1 MKPEEALQA
10 ARAAAAKRDDE
21 LPPGMAIEP
30 TERVSIEQLMEW
42 AAIEPDIEL
51 MVSTRKLG
59 APITWFKRKVIHFLR
74 QYFREQNS
82 QQTRFNLNVLIR
94 LAELE
99 DRVARLEE
107 ARRAAA
113 PRPRRAAGRRA
124 GRRVRVHQVLS
135 GAGPYDAV
143 TTQAFAFRALF
154 GAWGWSGRDVAAE
167 IDPRVGSQIA
177 PLRALEAGPGDVLL
191 IHYSAYAPKLRAVLE
206 LPNRK
211 LLLSHNITPARWFW
225 DHDPQA
231 AVVCALGRKQL
242 PQFAAAADVVAGVSL
257 YNAREMGSET
267 VIPILFDPAELGAA
281 RAAGDPPPA
290 PPTILFVGRLAPHKR
305 QDAVM
310 RAFELYRR
318 RHAPDARLVL
328 VGAPVNW
335 AYDAAMRE
343 LAEELSPGAIT
354 IESGLTREQLADR
367 YRSAHAFLC
376 LSEHEGF
383 CIPLLEAFHFGVPVI
398 ARPVGGVP
406 EVAGDAALLLA
417 DDDGESVVAELL
429 ALAVADAG
437 LRGEL
442 RERAARRVAA
452 YAPEPTARALRA
464 AVESLAR

>member
-1 MKPEEALQA
+1 
-10 ARAAAAKRDDE
+10 
-21 LPPGMAIEP
+21 
-30 TERVSIEQLMEW
+30 
-42 AAIEPDIEL
+42 
-51 MVSTRKLG
+51 
-59 APITWFKRKVIHFLR
+59 
-74 QYFREQNS
+74 
-82 QQTRFNLNVLIR
+82 
-94 LAELE
+94 
-99 DRVARLEE
+99 
-107 ARRAAA
+107 
-113 PRPRRAAGRRA
+113 
-124 GRRVRVHQVLS
+124 VRVHQVLS

-154 GAWGWSGRDVAAE
+154 ASWGWSGRDVAVE
-167 IDPRVGSQIA
+167 IDPRVGARIA
-177 PLRALEAGPGDVLL
+177 PLRALDAAPGDVLL

-242 PQFAAAADVVAGVSL
+242 PEFAAAVDIVAGVSL

-267 VIPILFDPAELGAA
+267 VIPILFDPAELGPPGG
-281 RAAGDPPPA
+281 GDPPG

-318 RHAPDARLVL
+318 RHAADARLVL

-354 IESGLTREQLADR
+354 IESGLTPEQLAGR

-429 ALAVADAG
+429 ALAVSDAA

-442 RERAARRVAA
+442 RARAALRVAA
-452 YAPEPTARALRA
+452 YAPEPTARALRE

>member
-1 MKPEEALQA
+1 M
-10 ARAAAAKRDDE
+10 
-21 LPPGMAIEP
+21 
-30 TERVSIEQLMEW
+30 
-42 AAIEPDIEL
+42 
-51 MVSTRKLG
+51 
-59 APITWFKRKVIHFLR
+59 
-74 QYFREQNS
+74 
-82 QQTRFNLNVLIR
+82 
-94 LAELE
+94 
-99 DRVARLEE
+99 
-107 ARRAAA
+107 
-113 PRPRRAAGRRA
+113 
-124 GRRVRVHQVLS
+124 RVHQVLS

-154 GAWGWSGRDVAAE
+154 AGWGWDGRDVAAE
-167 IDPRVGSQIA
+167 IDPRVGNRIA
-177 PLRALEAGPGDVLL
+177 PLRSLDAAPGDVLL

-257 YNAREMGSET
+257 YNAREMGSEI
-267 VIPILFDPAELGAA
+267 VIPILFDPRELGAA
-281 RAAGDPPPA
+281 CAGDPPG
-290 PPTILFVGRLAPHKR
+290 PPLILFVGRLAPHKR

-318 RHAPDARLVL
+318 RHAPGARLVL

-354 IESGLTREQLADR
+354 IESGLTREQLAER

-417 DDDGESVVAELL
+417 ADDDESVIAEALAIVAGDAEL
-429 ALAVADAG
+429 
-437 LRGEL
+437 
-442 RERAARRVAA
+442 RAAMRRRAAARVAA

>member
-1 MKPEEALQA
+1 M
-10 ARAAAAKRDDE
+10 
-21 LPPGMAIEP
+21 
-30 TERVSIEQLMEW
+30 
-42 AAIEPDIEL
+42 
-51 MVSTRKLG
+51 
-59 APITWFKRKVIHFLR
+59 
-74 QYFREQNS
+74 
-82 QQTRFNLNVLIR
+82 
-94 LAELE
+94 
-99 DRVARLEE
+99 
-107 ARRAAA
+107 
-113 PRPRRAAGRRA
+113 
-124 GRRVRVHQVLS
+124 RVHQVLS

-154 GAWGWSGRDVAAE
+154 GAWGWSGSDVAAE
-167 IDPRVGSQIA
+167 IDPRVGNRIA
-177 PLRALEAGPGDVLL
+177 PLRSLHAEPGDVLL

-242 PQFAAAADVVAGVSL
+242 PRFAAEADVVAGVSL
-257 YNAREMGSET
+257 YNAREMGSEI
-267 VIPILFDPAELGAA
+267 VIPILFDPAELGAP
-281 RAAGDPPPA
+281 RADRDGSPPPG
-290 PPTILFVGRLAPHKR
+290 PPLILFVGRLAPHKR
-305 QDAVM
+305 QDAIM

-318 RHAPDARLVL
+318 RHAPGARLVL

-383 CIPLLEAFHFGVPVI
+383 CIPLLEAFHFGVPVV
-398 ARPVGGVP
+398 ARPIGGVP

-417 DDDGESVVAELL
+417 EDDGESVIAELL
-429 ALAVADAG
+429 ALVTTDAE
-437 LRGEL
+437 LRAAL
-442 RERAARRVAA
+442 RERAAARVAA
-452 YAPEPTARALRA
+452 YAPEPTAAALRA

>member
-1 MKPEEALQA
+1 M
-10 ARAAAAKRDDE
+10 
-21 LPPGMAIEP
+21 
-30 TERVSIEQLMEW
+30 
-42 AAIEPDIEL
+42 
-51 MVSTRKLG
+51 
-59 APITWFKRKVIHFLR
+59 
-74 QYFREQNS
+74 N
-82 QQTRFNLNVLIR
+82 
-94 LAELE
+94 
-99 DRVARLEE
+99 
-107 ARRAAA
+107 
-113 PRPRRAAGRRA
+113 
-124 GRRVRVHQVLS
+124 VHQVLS

-143 TTQAFAFRALF
+143 TTQTFAFRALF
-154 GAWGWSGRDVAAE
+154 AAWGWGGRDVAAE
-167 IDPRVGSQIA
+167 IDPRVGSKIA
-177 PLRALEAGPGDVLL
+177 PLRSLDAGAGDVLL

-211 LLLSHNITPARWFW
+211 LLISHNITPARWFW

-242 PQFAAAADVVAGVSL
+242 PEFAAACDVVAGVSL

-267 VIPILFDPAELGAA
+267 VIPILFDPRDLGEP
-281 RAAGDPPPA
+281 GPEPPD

-335 AYDAAMRE
+335 AYDAAMRAV
-343 LAEELSPGAIT
+343 AEELSPGAIT
-354 IESGLTREQLADR
+354 IESGLTPAQLAQR

-383 CIPLLEAFHFGVPVI
+383 CIPLLEAFHFGVPVV

-417 DDDGESVVAELL
+417 GEDGESVVAELL
-429 ALAVADAG
+429 ALVTTDAP
-437 LRGEL
+437 LRATL
-442 RERAARRVAA
+442 RERAAKRVAA

-464 AVESLAR
+464 AVESLA

>member
-1 MKPEEALQA
+1 M
-10 ARAAAAKRDDE
+10 
-21 LPPGMAIEP
+21 I
-30 TERVSIEQLMEW
+30 
-42 AAIEPDIEL
+42 
-51 MVSTRKLG
+51 
-59 APITWFKRKVIHFLR
+59 
-74 QYFREQNS
+74 
-82 QQTRFNLNVLIR
+82 
-94 LAELE
+94 
-99 DRVARLEE
+99 
-107 ARRAAA
+107 
-113 PRPRRAAGRRA
+113 
-124 GRRVRVHQVLS
+124 VHQVLS

-154 GAWGWSGRDVAAE
+154 AAWGWSGRDVAVE
-167 IDPRVGSQIA
+167 IDPRVGSRIA
-177 PLRALEAGPGDVLL
+177 PLRALDAKPGDILL

-242 PQFAAAADVVAGVSL
+242 PQFAAEADMVAGVSL
-257 YNAREMGSET
+257 YNAREMGSEI
-267 VIPILFDPAELGAA
+267 VIPILFDPSTLGAPG
-281 RAAGDPPPA
+281 RAEPAGPPL
-290 PPTILFVGRLAPHKR
+290 LFVGRLAPHKR

-318 RHAPDARLVL
+318 RHAPDARLHL

-383 CIPLLEAFHFGVPVI
+383 CIPLLEAFHFGLPVI

-417 DDDGESVVAELL
+417 GDDGESVIAELL
-429 ALAVADAG
+429 ALAVSDA
-437 LRGEL
+437 EL
-442 RERAARRVAA
+442 RATLRTRAAERVAA
-452 YAPEPTARALRA
+452 YAPAPTARALRA